1 MSTVFIPVLSAKG
14 RIVVIIC
21 EDTPM
26 ALCGGVNHVFVHR
39 SLLSNLLSSAN
50 GAGEAQGI
58 VGRTPPQSAAR
69 TKSRQAKT
77 PTQTCEFVI
86 THYVPF

>member
-1 MSTVFIPVLSAKG
+1 MIISAK
-14 RIVVIIC
+14 
-21 EDTPM
+21 DNPM
-26 ALCGGVNHVFVHR
+26 ARRER
-39 SLLSNLLSSAN
+39 SEALICVLFLPLNLLPFLLSKAN

-77 PTQTCEFVI
+77 PTQTGEFVPTRYI
-86 THYVPF
+86 SF